1 MALNVIFDFWPKLA
15 EPKATALQQILVD
28 KLSVVRVTVPSLMFG
43 NAFVLK
49 LVNGTRDRNT

>member
-1 MALNVIFDFWPKLA
+1 LNVIFDFWPKLA

-43 NAFVLK
+43 NAYVLK